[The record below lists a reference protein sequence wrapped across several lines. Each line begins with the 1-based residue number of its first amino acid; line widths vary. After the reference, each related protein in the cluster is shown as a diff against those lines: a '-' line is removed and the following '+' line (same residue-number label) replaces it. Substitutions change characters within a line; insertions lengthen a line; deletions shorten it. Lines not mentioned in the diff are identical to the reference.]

1 MNRVSFWMWFRFFRA
16 TNPAKIALK
25 LAKAE
30 MSRPIP
36 F

>member
-1 MNRVSFWMWFRFFRA
+1 MRVSFWMWFRFFRT
-16 TNPAKIALK
+16 TNPIREALR

-30 MSRPIP
+30 MSRQLP